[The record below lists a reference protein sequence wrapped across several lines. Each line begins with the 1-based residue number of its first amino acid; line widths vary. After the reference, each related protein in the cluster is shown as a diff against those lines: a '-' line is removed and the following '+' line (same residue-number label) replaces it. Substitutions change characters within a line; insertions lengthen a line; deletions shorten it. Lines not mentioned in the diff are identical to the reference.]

1 MAGGRAHAPNA
12 ESVRYSSLSRRA
24 RRPDGDVGQTTR
36 RGLGGDLCQRDR
48 YRHAAEIQQNSG
60 IAPVTQASG
69 QQHWVHWRW
78 SCPKFLRQTFHE
90 WAEKSMPYSDWAQ
103 AYYRAQR
110 EDKNKSH
117 YAAVTI
123 AGV

>member
-1 MAGGRAHAPNA
+1 MVPRLIAAFG
-12 ESVRYSSLSRRA
+12 
-24 RRPDGDVGQTTR
+24 T
-36 RGLGGDLCQRDR
+36 QRDR
-48 YRHAAEIQQNSG
+48 YRHAAEIQQYSG

-90 WAEKSMPYSDWAQ
+90 WAEKSIPYSDWAE

-110 EDKNKSH
+110 VDKTSPTMPRYDRWRINGCALFS
-117 YAAVTI
+117 AVGKIVSRTTSPSTKLL
-123 AGV
+123 